1 MNLSLKPERAEMVL
15 PEVPAFPG
23 RDATLHPQK
32 FVNQTLELDLQNLLG
47 KVSEAGS
54 RGEGCWE

>member
-1 MNLSLKPERAEMVL
+1 MVPPEE
-15 PEVPAFPG
+15 PAFPG

-32 FVNQTLELDLQNLLG
+32 FVNQILELDLQNLLG

-54 RGEGCWE
+54 RGEGCWEKK